1 MTNLPVSSAYRP
13 AVVTSIIIQLLLSVL
28 FLMILDGG
36 FTARVGGYSMIGF
49 WIGVAI
55 VMLRRPRDPR
65 PSDLAYV
72 RYGYPIIFIVG
83 LLIAVAVLYMRQ
95 RH

>member
-1 MTNLPVSSAYRP
+1 MTTLPVSSAYRP
-13 AVVTSIIIQLLLSVL
+13 AAITSIIIHILLSVL
-28 FLMILDGG
+28 FPMILDAG

-72 RYGYPIIFIVG
+72 RYGYPIIFVIG
-83 LLIAVAVLYMRQ
+83 LLIAVAVLYMR
-95 RH
+95 RHP

>member
-1 MTNLPVSSAYRP
+1 MIS
-13 AVVTSIIIQLLLSVL
+13 SIIIQLLLSVL
-28 FLMILDGG
+28 FLMLLDGG

-55 VMLRRPRDPR
+55 VMLRRPRDPK

-72 RYGYPIIFIVG
+72 RYGYPAIFVIG
-83 LLIAVAVLYMRQ
+83 LLISIAVLYMR
-95 RH
+95 RHP